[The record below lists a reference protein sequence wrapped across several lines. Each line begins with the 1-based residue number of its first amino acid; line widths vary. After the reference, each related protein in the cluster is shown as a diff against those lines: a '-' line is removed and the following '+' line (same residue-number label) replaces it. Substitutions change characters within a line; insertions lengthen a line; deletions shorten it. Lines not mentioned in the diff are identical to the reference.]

1 MLNKKIIVLIILSA
15 VIVLIV
21 TLICKNLI
29 FSNNDE
35 KTNIETNINIDIYEY
50 IKNREFEIIDNVILI
65 GKNKKEI
72 SNGYYDVKIEGEN
85 EYLNLYFNKLYKEEY
100 VNKIYV
106 DENYLYEII
115 EFINDK
121 YNLKLQE
128 RIRQELVILIK
139 DKYTD
144 YRINNNEIKFEK
156 NITQT
161 YKCKINVDN
170 NMLNVKIYKV

>member
-1 MLNKKIIVLIILSA
+1 M
-15 VIVLIV
+15 
-21 TLICKNLI
+21 
-29 FSNNDE
+29 
-35 KTNIETNINIDIYEY
+35 
-50 IKNREFEIIDNVILI
+50 ILI

-156 NITQT
+156 NITQI
-161 YKCKINVDN
+161 YKCKIDVDN